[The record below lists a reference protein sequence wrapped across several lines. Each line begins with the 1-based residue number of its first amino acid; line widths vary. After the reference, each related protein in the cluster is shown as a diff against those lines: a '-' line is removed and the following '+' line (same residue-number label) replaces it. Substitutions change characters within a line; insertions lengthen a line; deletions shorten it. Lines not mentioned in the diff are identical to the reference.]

1 MLAGR
6 EGGRGRDGEH
16 GDPHFPEL
24 GRPGTQGPG
33 RGAGQAPRRD
43 LLADPGVLPQRAQRR
58 RGGEEQFFF
67 FLFVFFFFFGF
78 RSSVSRYPR
87 YRAMLPLAGAELAA
101 AARAGG
107 GAGEEGGG
115 AGGGG
120 GRRGTAALSSPR
132 FFAFAALTAAAVLG
146 LVDPAAGFAVG
157 WALWVLTEAW
167 DRGTGLLRRAWR
179 ERRRKK
185 KGEEEREQR
194 PTRDAS
200 EV

>member
-1 MLAGR
+1 MLA
-6 EGGRGRDGEH
+6 
-16 GDPHFPEL
+16 
-24 GRPGTQGPG
+24 
-33 RGAGQAPRRD
+33 
-43 LLADPGVLPQRAQRR
+43 
-58 RGGEEQFFF
+58 
-67 FLFVFFFFFGF
+67 
-78 RSSVSRYPR
+78 
-87 YRAMLPLAGAELAA
+87 LAGAELAA

-132 FFAFAALTAAAVLG
+132 FFAFAALTAVAVLG
-146 LVDPAAGFAVG
+146 LDDPAAGFAVG
-157 WALWVLTEAW
+157 WALWVLTEARVLTE
-167 DRGTGLLRRAWR
+167 RGTGVLRRAWR